1 MIDSDNHHYL
11 RYLEALKDAEFFENL
26 ETSSLAE
33 MLRKMGSTIWPAKT
47 FRNASNSAAFI
58 HFIVS
63 GRLKVY
69 QVNPATNREHIM
81 FILSKGDMFDI
92 LLLLDNE
99 PHEIFWEALDDM
111 ELLKIP
117 INEIQR
123 WIAVHPEI
131 NKTLLNYVG
140 KRMRQLE
147 NIATDIS
154 LHNTLVRLTNLLL
167 ANINGNTHKLQLINN
182 LPNDEI
188 AGLIGTTRAV
198 VNRHIQE
205 LKKCGAITVHR
216 KAIDVKNIEAL
227 LSIAEEKYLF

>member
-1 MIDSDNHHYL
+1 MIDSNHSHYL
-11 RYLEALKDAEFFENL
+11 RYLEALKNAGFFEHM
-26 ETSSLAE
+26 ETSSLTE
-33 MLRKMGSTIWPAKT
+33 MLRKMSPTKWSAKT
-47 FRNASNSAAFI
+47 FRNGGSTESFI
-58 HFIVS
+58 HFIVL

-69 QVNPATNREHIM
+69 QVNPLTNREHII

-92 LLLLDNE
+92 LLLLDDQ
-99 PHEIFWEALDDM
+99 PHEIFWEALDDL

-117 INEIQR
+117 LNDMQR
-123 WIAVHPEI
+123 WIAIHPEI
-131 NKTLLNYVG
+131 NKTLLSYVG

-167 ANINGNTHKLQLINN
+167 ANINGKTHKLQLINN

-216 KAIDVKNIEAL
+216 KAIDVKNIETL
-227 LSIAEEKYLF
+227 LSIAEEKYVF

>member
-1 MIDSDNHHYL
+1 MVNATRSHYL
-11 RYLEALKDAEFFENL
+11 RYLEALKDTEFFKNVT
-26 ETSSLAE
+26 TSALSDMLKE
-33 MLRKMGSTIWPAKT
+33 MRPDNWPSKT
-47 FRNASNSAAFI
+47 FRSAGATGLYI

-69 QVNPATNREHIM
+69 QVNPSTNREHII
-81 FILSKGDMFDI
+81 FLLSKGDMFDI
-92 LLLLDNE
+92 LLLLDDE

-117 INEIQR
+117 LRKMEE
-123 WIAVHPEI
+123 WIVHHPEI
-131 NKTLLNYVG
+131 NKTLLHYVG
-140 KRMRQLE
+140 HRMRQLE
-147 NIATDIS
+147 NIALDIS

-167 ANINGNTHKLQLINN
+167 SNINGKTHKLQLINN

-205 LKKCGAITVHR
+205 LKKCGAITVQR
-216 KAIDVKNIEAL
+216 KSIDVKNIQVL
-227 LSIAEEKYLF
+227 LSIAEEKYIF

>member
-1 MIDSDNHHYL
+1 MIDSNNSHYL
-11 RYLEALKDAEFFENL
+11 RYLEALKDADFFNDINA
-26 ETSSLAE
+26 TSLSE
-33 MLRKMGSTIWPAKT
+33 MLGKMRPEVWPSKS
-47 FRNASNSAAFI
+47 FRNSSGTASYI

-69 QVNPATNREHIM
+69 QVNPSTGREHII
-81 FILSKGDMFDI
+81 FILSRGDLFDL

-117 INEIQR
+117 LTEMHR
-123 WIAVHPEI
+123 WIVSHPEI
-131 NKTLLNYVG
+131 NKTLLHYVG

-167 ANINGNTHKLQLINN
+167 ANINGKTNKLQLINN
-182 LPNDEI
+182 LSNDEI

-205 LKKCGAITVHR
+205 LKRCGAITVHR

-227 LSIAEEKYLF
+227 LSIAEDKHGL

>member
-1 MIDSDNHHYL
+1 MIDSSNNKYLHYL
-11 RYLEALKDAEFFENL
+11 EILQGSDFFNTINA
-26 ETSSLAE
+26 TSLSE
-33 MLRKMGSTIWPAKT
+33 MLRKMRPVKWPSKT
-47 FRNASNSAAFI
+47 FRNGSSTASHI
-58 HFIVS
+58 HFIIS

-69 QVNPATNREHIM
+69 QVNPVTDREHII
-81 FILSKGDMFDI
+81 FILSRGDLFDI
-92 LLLLDNE
+92 LLLLDNK

-117 INEIQR
+117 LTEMQN
-123 WIAVHPEI
+123 WIVAHPEI

-147 NIATDIS
+147 TIATDIS
-154 LHNTLVRLTNLLL
+154 LHNTLIRLTNLLL
-167 ANINGNTHKLQLINN
+167 ANINGKTNKLQLINN

-216 KAIDVKNIEAL
+216 KAIDVKDIETL
-227 LSIAEEKYLF
+227 LSIAEDKYCL

>member
-1 MIDSDNHHYL
+1 MIDSNDNHYTRH
-11 RYLEALKDAEFFENL
+11 LESLKDAEFFENVD
-26 ETSSLAE
+26 TASLAD
-33 MLRKMGSTIWPAKT
+33 MLIKMVPIKWGAKT
-47 FRNASNSAAFI
+47 FRNSRTTASSI

-69 QVNPATNREHIM
+69 QVNPATNREHII

-92 LLLLDNE
+92 LLLLDDE

-117 INEIQR
+117 LQEMQK
-123 WIAVHPEI
+123 WITVHPEI

-140 KRMRQLE
+140 KRIRQLE

-167 ANINGNTHKLQLINN
+167 ANINGKTHKLQLINN

-205 LKKCGAITVHR
+205 LKKCGAITVQR
-216 KAIDVKNIEAL
+216 KAIDVKNIETL
-227 LSIAEEKYLF
+227 LSIAEEKYVF

>member
-1 MIDSDNHHYL
+1 MIDSDNHHHL

-26 ETSSLAE
+26 EASSLSE
-33 MLRKMGSTIWPAKT
+33 MLRKMVSTIWPAKT
-47 FRNASNSAAFI
+47 FRNGSSSAAFI
-58 HFIVS
+58 HFIVA

-92 LLLLDNE
+92 LLLLDDE
-99 PHEIFWEALDDM
+99 PHDIFWEALDDM

-117 INEIQR
+117 INEMQK
-123 WIAVHPEI
+123 WIAIHPEI

-167 ANINGNTHKLQLINN
+167 ANINGKTHKLQLINN

-216 KAIDVKNIEAL
+216 KAIDVKNIETL

>member
-1 MIDSDNHHYL
+1 MVDFANNHYT
-11 RYLEALKDAEFFENL
+11 RYLEYLKEADFFKSVENAAL
-26 ETSSLAE
+26 SE
-33 MLRKMGSTIWPAKT
+33 MLKKMRPVFWPSKT
-47 FRNASNSAAFI
+47 FRNGNGTSSNI
-58 HFIVS
+58 HFIIS

-69 QVNPATNREHIM
+69 QVNREHII

-92 LLLLDNE
+92 LLLLDDE

-111 ELLKIP
+111 ELLKISL
-117 INEIQR
+117 NDMQK
-123 WIAVHPEI
+123 WIIIHPEI
-131 NKTLLNYVG
+131 NKTLLHYVAN
-140 KRMRQLE
+140 RMRQLE

-167 ANINGNTHKLQLINN
+167 ANINGKTNKLQLINN
-182 LPNDEI
+182 LPNEEI

-216 KAIDVKNIEAL
+216 KAIDVKNIETL
-227 LSIAEEKYLF
+227 LSIAEEKYIFYKS

>member
-1 MIDSDNHHYL
+1 MIDSNDNHYT
-11 RYLEALKDAEFFENL
+11 RYLESLKDAEFFENVD
-26 ETSSLAE
+26 TASLAD
-33 MLRKMGSTIWPAKT
+33 MLSKMVPTKWGAKT
-47 FRNASNSAAFI
+47 FRNSSTTASSI

-69 QVNPATNREHIM
+69 QVNPATNREHII

-92 LLLLDNE
+92 LLLLDDE

-117 INEIQR
+117 LQEMQK
-123 WIAVHPEI
+123 WITIHPEI

-140 KRMRQLE
+140 KRIRQLE

-167 ANINGNTHKLQLINN
+167 ANINGKTHKLQLINN

-205 LKKCGAITVHR
+205 LKKCGAITVQR
-216 KAIDVKNIEAL
+216 KAIDVKNIETL
-227 LSIAEEKYLF
+227 LSIAEEKYVF

>member
-1 MIDSDNHHYL
+1 MVDSSRSHYI
-11 RYLEALKDAEFFENL
+11 RYLEALKDAEVFKNVD
-26 ETSSLAE
+26 TSALAE
-33 MLRKMGSTIWPAKT
+33 MLHEMRSEKWSLKT
-47 FRNASNSAAFI
+47 FRNSNSTALYI

-69 QVNPATNREHIM
+69 QVNPTTDREHII

-117 INEIQR
+117 IDKMQE
-123 WIAVHPEI
+123 WITVHPEI
-131 NKTLLNYVG
+131 NKTLLHYIG
-140 KRMRQLE
+140 SRMRQLE

-167 ANINGNTHKLQLINN
+167 SNINGKTHKLQLINN

-198 VNRHIQE
+198 VNRHIQK

-216 KAIDVKNIEAL
+216 KSIDVKNIQAL
-227 LSIAEEKYLF
+227 LAIVENKYNF